1 MSFLDRVKEGKVS
14 EPIFA
19 LIYGVPG
26 IGKSTTA
33 SEADKPLFIGDEKE
47 SSHLDVARLEEP
59 KNFNDVKE
67 QIKELISAKGLKF
80 KTLVLDNL
88 GWLEPVIWKQ
98 VCDEHNKP
106 TIESIGYG
114 KGYKDAVNKHIEL
127 VSLLSELRQ
136 KQSMDIA
143 IIGHSKVKTFQD
155 PLTTS
160 GYDRYQLSINEE
172 AASVWYRSVDAILF
186 MNYEVLKVNDD
197 DKRAQGSGVRVMYT
211 QERPSFQAKNRYG
224 LPFRMVMPQGE
235 SWKTLKDAITKGQ
248 PEATESLLGDIDGLK
263 QNIKDPVLLE
273 KVNKSILDAK
283 KDAVKLTAIKDRLIA
298 VIGGLK

>member
-1 MSFLDRVKEGKVS
+1 MSFLDRVKEGKVV

-33 SEADKPLFIGDEKE
+33 SEADRPLFLGDEKE

-59 KNFNDVKE
+59 KSFNDVKE
-67 QIKELISAKGLKF
+67 QVKELIAAKGLKF

-88 GWLEPVIWKQ
+88 GWLEPVIWKT

-114 KGYKDAVNKHIEL
+114 KGYKEAVNKHIEL
-127 VSLLSELRQ
+127 VGLLSELRQ

-186 MNYEVLKVNDD
+186 MNYEVLKVSDD

-235 SWKTLKDAITKGQ
+235 SWKTLKDAISKGQ
-248 PEATESLLGDIDGLK
+248 PEATESLLADIDGLK
-263 QNIKDPVLLE
+263 QNIKDTVLLE
-273 KVNKSILDAK
+273 KVNKSIADAK